1 MDTKK
6 SSRVTLMNYEY
17 VLTFYTIDEEIFYVQ
32 EFEKGKINGKKWT
45 MNEIKNDEMIG
56 NYSLTRTKN
65 WVFQNYPELLL

>member
-45 MNEIKNDEMIG
+45 MNEIKNYEMIG

>member
-1 MDTKK
+1 
-6 SSRVTLMNYEY
+6 MNYEY

-65 WVFQNYPELLL
+65 WVFQNHPELLL

>member
-1 MDTKK
+1 MGYGK
-6 SSRVTLMNYEY
+6 SSRVTIMNYEY
-17 VLTFYTIDEEIFYVQ
+17 ILTFYTIDKEIFHVQ

-65 WVFQNYPELLL
+65 WVFQNYPELLI

>member
-1 MDTKK
+1 
-6 SSRVTLMNYEY
+6 MNYEY
-17 VLTFYTIDEEIFYVQ
+17 VLTFYTIDKEIFYVQ

-56 NYSLTRTKN
+56 NYSLIRTKN